1 MLFVP
6 FVTDFFCL
14 FVAEPWYD
22 ASAFLDL
29 AAREVQMQYP
39 IAIIASVALFF
50 SLGTRE
56 RLEIR
61 DSFEFEPSAQTVRK
75 IRWPKRSIEVALS
88 TSLLS
93 PGANIKSDSDVVGAA
108 RRALA
113 RWSSLSNINFVITWS
128 TATSVSPADAGDG
141 VSLLTIA
148 GTPENEAFNSEATTG
163 RTRVFF
169 DPETGNIA
177 EADISINPKPRAED
191 GTQLQF
197 STDGTPGT
205 YDLEATFTHEIGH
218 MLGLDHSSVLSST
231 MQGRQAFNGTFGLPA
246 LTERTLSEEDRQKI
260 RGLYGPKLK
269 LGRIEGRLVDN
280 RTPGTLMPLNGV
292 NVWAENVVNGRLIAS
307 DVTAEDGTYRL
318 EGLAPGL
325 YRVVVASGADTA
337 QKFRSFEL
345 SSQIIVKP
353 DVATPLSSSLVPQQA
368 SVLNPKVIGLNAELS
383 TVALPLTPGKRVK
396 IYFGGEGVDQVP
408 GTSIAVNSPF
418 FTVDPA
424 TLAREQI
431 AAPFPVVSIELQ
443 VAANAPFGD
452 YTLRL
457 QSNSGETAYVPG
469 AITIDPGAAST
480 FANPVDDFRFFV
492 TQQYTDLTGREP
504 DSAMLDKLT
513 AQLSGCNSR
522 SDCLRMRRI
531 EISTNLLV
539 ENELPATGV
548 FLYGLYSAALG
559 RQPRY
564 AELETDRALILGQ
577 KSELEAM
584 RLALTTAFM
593 ERGEFKRRF
602 PATMKPSDFVDSL
615 LATIVQTTGVDLASE
630 RSLLIGLLDDSAN
643 GRAAVLTRLASDQRV
658 VDANYNHALVL
669 FQYFTYLRRNPDEAA
684 YNAWVNTLKSKPLRD
699 PDAARSL
706 VCNFLNSTEYQN
718 RFTMVATHT
727 NRECN

>member
-1 MLFVP
+1 
-6 FVTDFFCL
+6 
-14 FVAEPWYD
+14 
-22 ASAFLDL
+22 
-29 AAREVQMQYP
+29 MQYP
-39 IAIIASVALFF
+39 VAIIASVVIFF
-50 SLGTRE
+50 SLGARE

-75 IRWPKRSIEVALS
+75 IRWPKRTIEVALS
-88 TSLLS
+88 TSLLA
-93 PGANIKSDSDVVGAA
+93 PGSNIKPDSDVVGAA

-113 RWSSLSNINFVITWS
+113 RWSSLSNINFVVTWS
-128 TATSVSPADAGDG
+128 SATSVSPAEAGDG
-141 VSLLTIA
+141 ISLLTIA
-148 GTPENEAFNSEATTG
+148 VTPENEVFNSEATTG

-177 EADISINPKPRAED
+177 EADISINPRPRAED

-218 MLGLDHSSVLSST
+218 LLGLDHSSVLSST

-246 LTERTLSEEDRQKI
+246 LTGRTLSEDDRQKI
-260 RGLYGPKLK
+260 RSLYGPKLK
-269 LGRIEGRLVDN
+269 LGRIEGRLSDN
-280 RTPGTLMPLNGV
+280 RTPGALAPLNGV
-292 NVWAENVVNGRLIAS
+292 TVWAENVVNGRLIAS
-307 DVTAEDGTYRL
+307 DVTAEDGTYHL
-318 EGLAPGL
+318 EGLAPGQ
-325 YRVVVASGADTA
+325 YRVVVAAGADTA

-345 SSQIIVKP
+345 SSQVIVKA
-353 DVATPLSSSLVPQQA
+353 DAATPLNSSLVPPQA
-368 SVLNPKVIGLNAELS
+368 SGLNPKVIGLNAELS
-383 TVALPLTPGKRVK
+383 TVALPLAPGKRVK
-396 IYFGGEGVDQVP
+396 IYLGGEGVDQVP

-431 AAPFPVVSIELQ
+431 AAPFPIVSIELQ
-443 VAANAPFGD
+443 VAPNAPFGD

-469 AITIDPGAAST
+469 AITIDPGVVST
-480 FANPVDDFRFFV
+480 FSNPVDDFRFFV

-504 DSAMLDKLT
+504 DAATLDKLT
-513 AQLSGCNSR
+513 AQLSGCNLR
-522 SDCLRMRRI
+522 SDCLRTRRI

-539 ENELPATGV
+539 EDELPATGV
-548 FLYGLYSAALG
+548 FLYGLYATGLARL
-559 RQPRY
+559 PRY
-564 AELETDRALILGQ
+564 AELELDRAVILSQ
-577 KSELEAM
+577 KSELETVRTA
-584 RLALTTAFM
+584 LATAFVD
-593 ERGEFKRRF
+593 RAEFKRKY
-602 PATMKPSDFVDSL
+602 PATMRPAEFVDSL
-615 LATIVQTTGVDLASE
+615 LATIVQTSGVDLGSE
-630 RSLLIGLLDDSAN
+630 RSLLIGLLDDTAN

-669 FQYFTYLRRNPDEAA
+669 FQYFTYLRRNPDEAG

-706 VCNFLNSTEYQN
+706 VCNFLNSAEYQN
-718 RFTMVATHT
+718 RFTMVPTHN

>member
-1 MLFVP
+1 
-6 FVTDFFCL
+6 
-14 FVAEPWYD
+14 
-22 ASAFLDL
+22 
-29 AAREVQMQYP
+29 MQYP
-39 IAIIASVALFF
+39 VAIIASLALFF

-61 DSFEFEPSAQTVRK
+61 DSFEFEPSTQTVRK
-75 IRWPKRSIEVALS
+75 IRWPRKTIEVAFS

-93 PGANIKSDSDVVGAA
+93 PGANIKPDTDVVGAA

-113 RWSSLSNINFVITWS
+113 RWSSLSNINFLVTWS
-128 TATSVSPADAGDG
+128 PANSVSPAEAGDG
-141 VSLLTIA
+141 ISLLTIA

-177 EADISINPKPRAED
+177 EADISINPRPRAED

-218 MLGLDHSSVLSST
+218 LLGLDHSSVLSAT
-231 MQGRQAFNGTFGLPA
+231 MQGRQAYNGTFGLPA
-246 LTERTLSEEDRQKI
+246 LTERTLSEDDRQKV
-260 RGLYGPKLK
+260 RSLYGPKLR

-280 RTPGTLMPLNGV
+280 RTPGTLAPLNGV
-292 NVWAENVVNGRLIAS
+292 TVWAENVANGRLIAS
-307 DVTAEDGTYRL
+307 DVTADDGTYHL
-318 EGLAPGL
+318 EGLVPGQ
-325 YRVVVASGADTA
+325 YRVVVASAADTT

-345 SSQIIVKP
+345 SNQVAVKA
-353 DVATPLSSSLVPQQA
+353 DIATPLNSNLVPPQA
-368 SVLNPKVIGLNAELS
+368 SALNPKVIGLNAELS
-383 TVALPLTPGKRVK
+383 TVALPLAPGKRVK
-396 IYFGGEGVDQVP
+396 IYLGGEGVDQVP
-408 GTSIAVNSPF
+408 GTSIGVNSPF

-443 VAANAPFGD
+443 VAPNAPFGD

-469 AITIDPGAAST
+469 AITIDPGVAANV
-480 FANPVDDFRFFV
+480 ANPVDDFRFFV
-492 TQQYTDLTGREP
+492 TQQYADLTGREP
-504 DSAMLDKLT
+504 DATTLDKLT
-513 AQLSGCNSR
+513 AQLSNCNSR
-522 SDCLRMRRI
+522 SDCLRSRRI
-531 EISTNLLV
+531 DISTNLLV

-548 FLYGLYSAALG
+548 FLYGLYSTGLG

-564 AELETDRALILGQ
+564 AELESDRAVILGQ
-577 KSELEAM
+577 KSELEAV
-584 RLALTTAFM
+584 RFAVASAFVD
-593 ERGEFKRRF
+593 RAEFKRKY
-602 PATMKPSDFVDSL
+602 PATMKPPEFVDSL

-630 RSLLIGLLDDSAN
+630 RSLLIGLLDDPAN

-669 FQYFTYLRRNPDEAA
+669 FQYFTYLRRNPDEAGL
-684 YNAWVNTLKSKPLRD
+684 NAWVNTLKSKPLRD
-699 PDAARSL
+699 ADAARSL
-706 VCNFLNSTEYQN
+706 VCNFLNSAEYQS
-718 RFTMVATHT
+718 RFTMNPTHT

>member
-1 MLFVP
+1 
-6 FVTDFFCL
+6 
-14 FVAEPWYD
+14 
-22 ASAFLDL
+22 
-29 AAREVQMQYP
+29 MQYP

-75 IRWPKRSIEVALS
+75 IRWPRKTIEVALS

-93 PGANIKSDSDVVGAA
+93 PGANIKPDSDVVGAA
-108 RRALA
+108 RRALT

-128 TATSVSPADAGDG
+128 PATSVSPAEAGDG
-141 VSLLTIA
+141 ISLLTIA
-148 GTPENEAFNSEATTG
+148 ATPENEAFNSEATTG

-169 DPETGNIA
+169 DPETGSIA
-177 EADISINPKPRAED
+177 EADISINPRPRADD

-218 MLGLDHSSVLSST
+218 LLGLDHSSVLSST
-231 MQGRQAFNGTFGLPA
+231 MQSRQAYNGTFGLPA

-260 RGLYGPKLK
+260 RGLYGPKLR

-280 RTPGTLMPLNGV
+280 RTSGALTPLNGV

-307 DVTAEDGTYRL
+307 DVTAEDGTYHL
-318 EGLAPGL
+318 EGLAPGQ
-325 YRVVVASGADTA
+325 YRVVVASGSDTA

-345 SSQIIVKP
+345 SNQVVVKA
-353 DVATPLSSSLVPQQA
+353 DVATPLNSSLVPPQA

-383 TVALPLTPGKRVK
+383 TVALPLAPGKRVK
-396 IYFGGEGVDQVP
+396 IYLGGEGVDQVP
-408 GTSIAVNSPF
+408 GTSIVVNSPF

-424 TLAREQI
+424 TLTREQI
-431 AAPFPVVSIELQ
+431 ASPFPVVSVELQ

-457 QSNSGETAYVPG
+457 QSNSGETAYVAG
-469 AITIDPGAAST
+469 AITIDPGVAST
-480 FANPVDDFRFFV
+480 FSNPVDDFRFFV
-492 TQQYTDLTGREP
+492 TQQYSDLTGREP

-522 SDCLRMRRI
+522 SDCLRIRRI

-548 FLYGLYSAALG
+548 FLYGLYSTGLG

-564 AELETDRALILGQ
+564 AELETDRAVVLNQ
-577 KSELEAM
+577 KGELEAV
-584 RLALTTAFM
+584 RLALASAFV
-593 ERGEFKRRF
+593 ERAEFKRKF
-602 PATMKPSDFVDSL
+602 PATMKPSEFVDSL

-630 RSLLIGLLDDSAN
+630 RGLLIGLLDDSAN
-643 GRAAVLTRLASDQRV
+643 GRATVLTRLASDQRL

-669 FQYFTYLRRNPDEAA
+669 YQYFTYLRRNPDEAGFT
-684 YNAWVNTLKSKPLRD
+684 AWVNTLKSKPLRD

-706 VCNFLNSTEYQN
+706 VCNFMNSAEYQN
-718 RFTMVATHT
+718 RFTMNPTH
-727 NRECN
+727 NSRECN